1 MNNFQWIKVY
11 QEICKALLHYKED
24 QKKLLEILWSCGV
37 DKQFDKKV
45 ENGKEI
51 KVDFEEVDPFTV
63 LSLIS
68 YKKNRWCFKKYA
80 DYILTTIEIS

>member
-51 KVDFEEVDPFTV
+51 KVDFEEQASAISSSSIL
-63 LSLIS
+63 LSFEYCI
-68 YKKNRWCFKKYA
+68 
-80 DYILTTIEIS
+80 